1 MGRDRGR
8 PRPNTSLFIRNIA
21 DDIQIDELRRE
32 FARYGPIKDVYIP
45 RDYYSNR
52 PRGFAYVQ

>member
-1 MGRDRGR
+1 MTIFFCTV
-8 PRPNTSLFIRNIA
+8 NKFLL
-21 DDIQIDELRRE
+21 DELRRE

>member
-1 MGRDRGR
+1 MICYRSYDHFFDCRQ
-8 PRPNTSLFIRNIA
+8 FIL
-21 DDIQIDELRRE
+21 DELRRE

>member
-1 MGRDRGR
+1 MLQIIWA
-8 PRPNTSLFIRNIA
+8 LFWIVNNFIL
-21 DDIQIDELRRE
+21 DELRRE